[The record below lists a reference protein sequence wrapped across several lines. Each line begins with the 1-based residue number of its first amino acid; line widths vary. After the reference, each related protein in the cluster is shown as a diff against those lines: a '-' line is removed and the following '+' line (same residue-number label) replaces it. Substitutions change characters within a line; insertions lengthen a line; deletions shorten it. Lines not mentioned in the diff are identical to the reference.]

1 MTAPASTAAPSPAER
16 PLPFAVDLLRGQTAI
31 VTGAAGGIGREIA
44 WLAVRLGARV
54 VLAGRTQAKLDAL
67 AAELA
72 AVPAA
77 APIAARAVDV
87 RERDAVDALFAAHP
101 CDLVIHAAGGQFAQP
116 AIEFTTKGFRA
127 VIATNLEGTFHVM
140 QAAARAW
147 RDAGRGGSIVNV
159 VVSPRGLHH
168 VSHTVAARAG
178 VVAFSEAVAVEW
190 APLGIRVNCVA
201 PGAIETTGWAAYAPE
216 VAARYPNSNP
226 LRRAGTAWDIAAAC
240 IFLAGPTGGFITGET
255 LEVNGGSHLWGE
267 TWTTAK
273 PAWFRAASRA
283 FDPDGRSEKESP

>member
-1 MTAPASTAAPSPAER
+1 MTAALSPAER
-16 PLPFAVDLLRGQTAI
+16 PLPFAPDLLRGQTAI
-31 VTGAAGGIGREIA
+31 ITGAAGGIGREITH
-44 WLAVRLGARV
+44 LAARLGARV
-54 VLAGRTQAKLDAL
+54 VLAGRTPARLEAL
-67 AAELA
+67 AGELSAFPVAVHA
-72 AVPAA
+72 A
-77 APIAARAVDV
+77 DV

-101 CDLVIHAAGGQFAQP
+101 CDLVIHAAGGQFPQP
-116 AIEFTTKGFRA
+116 AIELSAKGFRA
-127 VIATNLEGTFHVM
+127 VIATNLEGAFHVM

-147 RDAGRGGSIVNV
+147 RDAGRGGSLVNV

-178 VVAFSEAVAVEW
+178 VKAFSEAVAVEW

-201 PGAIETTGWAAYAPE
+201 PGVIESAGWAAYAPE

-226 LRRAGTAWDIAAAC
+226 LRRAGTAWDVATAC
-240 IFLAGPTGGFITGET
+240 IFLAGPTAGFITGET
-255 LEVNGGSHLWGE
+255 LEVSGGGHLWGE

-283 FDPDGRSEKESP
+283 LDPDLGSDLDQEATP

>member
-1 MTAPASTAAPSPAER
+1 
-16 PLPFAVDLLRGQTAI
+16 
-31 VTGAAGGIGREIA
+31 
-44 WLAVRLGARV
+44 ARV
-54 VLAGRTQAKLDAL
+54 VLAGRTPARLEAL
-67 AAELA
+67 AGELA
-72 AVPAA
+72 AFPVAVHAA
-77 APIAARAVDV
+77 DV

-101 CDLVIHAAGGQFAQP
+101 CDLVIHAAGGQYPQP
-116 AIEFTTKGFRA
+116 AIELSAKGFRA
-127 VIATNLEGTFHVM
+127 VIATNLEGAFHVM

-147 RDAGRGGSIVNV
+147 RDAGRGGSLVNV

-178 VVAFSEAVAVEW
+178 VKAFSEAVAVEW

-201 PGAIETTGWAAYAPE
+201 PGAIETAGWAAYAPE

-226 LRRAGTAWDIAAAC
+226 LRRAGTAWDVATAC

-255 LEVNGGSHLWGE
+255 LEVSGGGHLWGE

-283 FDPDGRSEKESP
+283 LDPDLGSDLGSALEEAAR

>member
-1 MTAPASTAAPSPAER
+1 MTAPASPADR
-16 PLPFAVDLLRGQTAI
+16 PLPFAPDLLRGQTAI
-31 VTGAAGGIGREIA
+31 ITGAGGGIGRQIA
-44 WLAVRLGARV
+44 HLAARLGARV

-67 AAELA
+67 AGELA
-72 AVPAA
+72 AFPV
-77 APIAARAVDV
+77 AARAVDV
-87 RERDAVDALFAAHP
+87 RERDAVDQLFADHP
-101 CDLVIHAAGGQFAQP
+101 CDLVIHAAGGQFPQP
-116 AIEFTTKGFRA
+116 AIDFTPRGFRA

-147 RDAGRGGSIVNV
+147 RDAGRGGSLVNV

-178 VVAFSEAVAVEW
+178 VQAFSEAVAVEW

-201 PGAIETTGWAAYAPE
+201 PGAIETAGWAAYAPE

-226 LRRAGTAWDIAAAC
+226 LRRAGTAWDVATAC
-240 IFLAGPTGGFITGET
+240 IFLAGPTAGFITGET
-255 LEVNGGSHLWGE
+255 LEVSGGGHLWGE

-273 PAWFRAASRA
+273 PAWFRAASRS
-283 FDPDGRSEKESP
+283 FDRDPGPDPGQDPEPAP